1 MSRTYVPEEESRAT
15 DLSSLANDIRP
26 TSNRVVHVDSDDD
39 GAGNFFYWDPSG
51 EASNADG
58 TTKVASNI
66 SEFSDGGS
74 SEGLWRR
81 MQLPVSGAT
90 TDDLS
95 EGGSNKYYTESRF
108 NSSFSG
114 KSTDDLSEGSTNEYF
129 TNTRARNAL
138 SASGDLNYDSSA
150 GDFSVTTYKSSD
162 FDSDF
167 SSKST
172 DDLSEGSTNQ
182 YFSDSRAISAIEDNT
197 SDLVMSGDIDL
208 GSTHKIK
215 NIPTPTA
222 DGEVAPK
229 KYVDAIEQGL
239 DIKDSVRAGTDGKNV
254 DLSSSA
260 DPGDIDG
267 VSLSN
272 GDRVLLKDQNT
283 GSENGIYNATNATD
297 PTTWVRSEDAND
309 NDEVTGGA
317 FTFVEEG
324 SVNSNRG
331 FVITTNDPTLGTDG
345 ITFTQFSGA
354 GQITAGRGL
363 TKDGDVL
370 KARTEETI
378 QDIIYTNVLSGTQTL
393 INVTYDDASGEV
405 TYVVND
411 DLSQYDNSTSGFI
424 SDLSSFS
431 TDDLSEGSNLYF
443 TDERAQDAT
452 NSLLS
457 GGSNISLNYD
467 DAGNTLTISSAD
479 SQLSDEEVQDAVYNN
494 VLTGS
499 QSLINVTYDDASNEV
514 TYTVES
520 NLSQYNN
527 DPGFIT
533 GLGSFS
539 TDDLS
544 EGGSNLYFTNERA
557 QDAVG
562 NNVGGNLTYT
572 DSSGTVEIDESSLAG
587 NGLVDDGSGSVEL
600 DVSVVDSGSGV
611 TGSTSLYEINFASGL
626 NVIDDTSNNAGR
638 VDINVDTST
647 ATNIDVDDS
656 GTDVATGIQ
665 NLDFTTGLSAT
676 DQGGGTAAITNDVR
690 AGSQTYSGDGSSTTF
705 TFAHGLSAAPSSW
718 SVEPAT
724 DDASGVSHSTADGTN
739 ITVEYD
745 TAPPNGTDNLELNFI
760 YSV

>member
-15 DLSSLANDIRP
+15 DLSGLANNIRP
-26 TSNRVVHVDSDDD
+26 SANRVVHVDSDAD

-51 EASNADG
+51 EATNADG
-58 TTKVASNI
+58 TTSVSSNI
-66 SEFSDGGS
+66 SEFADGGS

-81 MQLPVSGAT
+81 MQLPVAGAT
-90 TDDLS
+90 TDDLG

-108 NSSFSG
+108 DSSFSG
-114 KSTDDLSEGSTNEYF
+114 KSTDDLSEGGSNQYF
-129 TNTRARNAL
+129 TDTRARNAL
-138 SASGDLNYDSSA
+138 SASGDLSYDSSS

-172 DDLSEGSTNQ
+172 DDLSEGSNQ
-182 YFSDSRAISAIEDNT
+182 YFTDSRAISAIENNT

-229 KYVDAIEQGL
+229 KYVDAVEQGL
-239 DIKDSVRAGTDGKNV
+239 DIKDSVRVATDGTNV
-254 DLSSSA
+254 DLSSA
-260 DPGDIDG
+260 TDPGNLDG
-267 VSLSN
+267 VSLSD
-272 GDRVLLKDQNT
+272 GDRVLLKDQST
-283 GSENGIYNATNATD
+283 ASENGIYDAVTATD

-309 NDEVTGGA
+309 DDEVTGGA

-324 SVNSNRG
+324 SLNKNRG
-331 FVITTNDPTLGTDG
+331 FVLTTNNPTLGTDG
-345 ITFTQFSGA
+345 LTFTQFSGA

-363 TKDGDVL
+363 TKDGDTL
-370 KARTEETI
+370 KARTEESI

-393 INVTYDDASGEV
+393 INVTYDDANGEV
-405 TYVVND
+405 TYVVDD
-411 DLSQYDNSTSGFI
+411 DLSNYDNSTTGYI

-443 TDERAQDAT
+443 TDERAQDAV

-457 GGSNISLNYD
+457 AGTNVTLTYD
-467 DAGNTLTISSAD
+467 DAGNSLTID
-479 SQLSDEEVQDAVYNN
+479 SPDTQLSDEEVQDAVYNN
-494 VLTGS
+494 VLSGS
-499 QSLINVTYDDASNEV
+499 QSLITVTYNDGSNEV
-514 TYTVES
+514 TYSVQ
-520 NLSQYNN
+520 NDLSQY
-527 DPGFIT
+527 
-533 GLGSFS
+533 SFANVS
-539 TDDLS
+539 TSDIS
-544 EGGSNLYFTNERA
+544 EGSNLYFTDERA

-562 NNVGGNLTYT
+562 NNLGANLTYD
-572 DSSGTVEIDESSLAG
+572 DSAPLVEIDESSLAG
-587 NGLVDDGSGSVEL
+587 NGLVDDGSNNIEL
-600 DVSVVDSGSGV
+600 DISVADSGSGV
-611 TGSTSLYEINFASGL
+611 SGSTSLYELNFASGI
-626 NVIDDTSNNAGR
+626 NVTDDTSNNAGR
-638 VDINVDTST
+638 VDVSVDQST

-656 GTDVATGIQ
+656 GNDVATGIN
-665 NLDFTTGLSAT
+665 NLDFTTGISAS
-676 DQGGGTAAITNDVR
+676 DQGGGTAAITSDVR
-690 AGSQTYSGDGSSTTF
+690 TGSQTYSGDGSTTSF

-718 SVEPAT
+718 SVEAAT

>member
-15 DLSSLANDIRP
+15 DLSGLANNIRP

-58 TTKVASNI
+58 TTAVASNI

-95 EGGSNKYYTESRF
+95 EGGNNQYYTESRF
-108 NSSFSG
+108 DNSFSG
-114 KSTDDLSEGSTNEYF
+114 KSTDDLSEGSTNQYF
-129 TNTRARNAL
+129 TDTRARNAF
-138 SASGDLNYDSSA
+138 SASGDLSYDSSS

-172 DDLSEGSTNQ
+172 DDLSEGSTNE
-182 YFSDSRAISAIEDNT
+182 YFTDSRAILAIEDNT

-208 GSTHKIK
+208 GSAHKIK

-222 DGEVAPK
+222 DGDVAPK

-239 DIKDSVRAGTDGKNV
+239 DIKDSVRVATDGTNV
-254 DLSSSA
+254 DLSSST
-260 DPGDIDG
+260 DPGSLDD
-267 VSLSN
+267 VSLSD
-272 GDRVLLKDQNT
+272 GDRVLLKDQDT
-283 GSENGIYNATNATD
+283 ASENGIYDAVTASD

-309 NDEVTGGA
+309 DDEVTGGA

-324 SVNSNRG
+324 SLNANRG
-331 FVITTNDPTLGTDG
+331 FVITTNNPTLGTDDL
-345 ITFTQFSGA
+345 TFTQFSGA

-363 TKDGDVL
+363 TKDGDTL
-370 KARTEETI
+370 KARTEESI
-378 QDIIYTNVLSGTQTL
+378 QDIIYKNVLSGTQTL
-393 INVTYDDASGEV
+393 INVSYNDANNQVRYE
-405 TYVVND
+405 VND

-443 TDERAQDAT
+443 TDERAQDAVD
-452 NSLLS
+452 SLLTA
-457 GGSNISLNYD
+457 GTNVTLTYD
-467 DAGNTLTISSAD
+467 DGANTLTID
-479 SQLSDEEVQDAVYNN
+479 SPDTQLSDEEVQDAVYNN
-494 VLTGS
+494 VLSGT
-499 QSLINVTYDDASNEV
+499 QTLINVTYDDANNEV
-514 TYTVES
+514 TYDVE
-520 NLSQYNN
+520 NDISQYNLSN
-527 DPGFIT
+527 IDT
-533 GLGSFS
+533 G
-539 TDDLS
+539 DIS
-544 EGGSNLYFTNERA
+544 EGSNLYFTDERA

-562 NNVGGNLTYT
+562 NNVGGNLSY
-572 DSSGTVEIDESSLAG
+572 DDASGTIQIDESNLAG
-587 NGLVDDGSGSVEL
+587 NGIVDDGSNGIEL
-600 DVSVVDSGSGV
+600 DISVVDSGSGIS
-611 TGSTSLYEINFASGL
+611 GSTSLYELNFGSGL
-626 NVIDDTSNNAGR
+626 NVTDDTSNNAGR
-638 VDINVDTST
+638 VDVTVDQST
-647 ATNIDVDDS
+647 ATNIDIDDS
-656 GTDVATGIQ
+656 GNDVATGIS
-665 NLDFTTGLSAT
+665 NLDFTTGISAT
-676 DQGGGTAAITNDVR
+676 DQGGGTAAITSDVR
-690 AGSQTYSGDGSSTTF
+690 TGSQTYSGDGSTTSF

-718 SVEPAT
+718 SVEAAT

>member
-15 DLSSLANDIRP
+15 DLSGLANNIRP
-26 TSNRVVHVDSDDD
+26 SANRVVHVDSDAD

-51 EASNADG
+51 EATNADG
-58 TTKVASNI
+58 TTSVSSNI
-66 SEFSDGGS
+66 SEFADGGS

-81 MQLPVSGAT
+81 MQLPVAGAT
-90 TDDLS
+90 TDDLG

-108 NSSFSG
+108 DSSFSG
-114 KSTDDLSEGSTNEYF
+114 KSTDDLSEGGSNQYF
-129 TNTRARNAL
+129 TDTRARNAL
-138 SASGDLNYDSSA
+138 SASGDLSYDSSS
-150 GDFSVTTYKSSD
+150 GDLSVTTYKSSD

-172 DDLSEGSTNQ
+172 DDLSEGSNQ
-182 YFSDSRAISAIEDNT
+182 YFTDSRAISAIEDNT

-229 KYVDAIEQGL
+229 KYVDAVEQGL
-239 DIKDSVRAGTDGKNV
+239 DIKDSVRVATDGTNV
-254 DLSSSA
+254 DLSSA
-260 DPGDIDG
+260 TDPGNLDG
-267 VSLSN
+267 VSLSD
-272 GDRVLLKDQNT
+272 GDRVLLKDQST
-283 GSENGIYNATNATD
+283 ASENGIYDAVTASD

-309 NDEVTGGA
+309 DDEVTGGA

-324 SVNSNRG
+324 SLNKNRG
-331 FVITTNDPTLGTDG
+331 FVLTTNNPTLGTDG
-345 ITFTQFSGA
+345 LTFTQFSGA

-363 TKDGDVL
+363 TKDGDTL
-370 KARTEETI
+370 KARTEESI

-393 INVTYDDASGEV
+393 INVTYDDANGEV
-405 TYVVND
+405 TYVVDD
-411 DLSQYDNSTSGFI
+411 DLSNYDNSTTGYI

-443 TDERAQDAT
+443 TDERAQDAVD
-452 NSLLS
+452 SLLS
-457 GGSNISLNYD
+457 AGTNVTLTYD
-467 DAGNTLTISSAD
+467 DAGNSLTID
-479 SQLSDEEVQDAVYNN
+479 SPDTQLSDEEVQDAVYNN
-494 VLTGS
+494 VLSGS
-499 QSLINVTYDDASNEV
+499 QSLITVTYNDGSNEV
-514 TYTVES
+514 TYSVQ
-520 NLSQYNN
+520 NDLSQY
-527 DPGFIT
+527 
-533 GLGSFS
+533 SFANVS
-539 TDDLS
+539 TSNIS
-544 EGGSNLYFTNERA
+544 EGSNLYFTDERA

-562 NNVGGNLTYT
+562 NNLGANLTY
-572 DSSGTVEIDESSLAG
+572 DDGAPLVEIDESSLAG
-587 NGLVDDGSGSVEL
+587 NGLVDDGSNNIEL
-600 DVSVVDSGSGV
+600 DISVADSGSGV
-611 TGSTSLYEINFASGL
+611 SGSTSLYELNFASGI
-626 NVIDDTSNNAGR
+626 NVTDDTSNNAGR
-638 VDINVDTST
+638 VDVSVDQST

-656 GTDVATGIQ
+656 GNDVATGIN

-676 DQGGGTAAITNDVR
+676 DQGGGTAAITSDVR
-690 AGSQTYSGDGSSTTF
+690 TGSQTYSGDGSTTSF

-718 SVEPAT
+718 SVEAAT

>member
-138 SASGDLNYDSSA
+138 SASGDLSYDSST

-309 NDEVTGGA
+309 DDEVTGGA

-494 VLTGS
+494 VLSGS

>member
-15 DLSSLANDIRP
+15 DLSGLANNIRP
-26 TSNRVVHVDSDDD
+26 SANRVVHVDSDAD

-51 EASNADG
+51 EATNADG
-58 TTKVASNI
+58 TTSVSSNI
-66 SEFSDGGS
+66 SEFADGGS

-81 MQLPVSGAT
+81 MQLPVAGAT
-90 TDDLS
+90 TDDLG

-108 NSSFSG
+108 DSSFSG
-114 KSTDDLSEGSTNEYF
+114 KSTDDLSEGSSNQYF
-129 TNTRARNAL
+129 SDTRARNAL
-138 SASGDLNYDSSA
+138 SASGDLSYDSSS

-172 DDLSEGSTNQ
+172 DDLSEGSNQ
-182 YFSDSRAISAIEDNT
+182 YFTDSRAISAIENNT

-229 KYVDAIEQGL
+229 KYVDAVEQGL
-239 DIKDSVRAGTDGKNV
+239 DIKDSVRVATDGTNV
-254 DLSSSA
+254 DLSSA
-260 DPGDIDG
+260 TDPGNLDG
-267 VSLSN
+267 VSLSD
-272 GDRVLLKDQNT
+272 GDRVLLKDQST
-283 GSENGIYNATNATD
+283 ASENGIYDAVTASD

-309 NDEVTGGA
+309 DDEVTGGA

-324 SVNSNRG
+324 SLNKNRG
-331 FVITTNDPTLGTDG
+331 FVLTTNNPTLGTDG
-345 ITFTQFSGA
+345 LTFTQFSGA

-363 TKDGDVL
+363 TKDGDTL
-370 KARTEETI
+370 KARTEESI

-393 INVTYDDASGEV
+393 INVTYDDANGEV
-405 TYVVND
+405 TYVVDD
-411 DLSQYDNSTSGFI
+411 DLSNYDNSTTGYI

-443 TDERAQDAT
+443 TDERAQDAV

-457 GGSNISLNYD
+457 AGTNVTLTYD
-467 DAGNTLTISSAD
+467 DAGNSLTID
-479 SQLSDEEVQDAVYNN
+479 SPDTQLSDEEVQDAVYNN
-494 VLTGS
+494 VLSGS
-499 QSLINVTYDDASNEV
+499 QSLITVTYNDGSNEV
-514 TYTVES
+514 TYSVQ
-520 NLSQYNN
+520 NDLSQY
-527 DPGFIT
+527 
-533 GLGSFS
+533 SFANVS
-539 TDDLS
+539 TSDIS
-544 EGGSNLYFTNERA
+544 EGSNLYFTDERA

-562 NNVGGNLTYT
+562 NNLGANLTY
-572 DSSGTVEIDESSLAG
+572 DDGAPLVEIDESSLAG
-587 NGLVDDGSGSVEL
+587 NGLVDDGSNNIEL
-600 DVSVVDSGSGV
+600 DISVADSGSGV
-611 TGSTSLYEINFASGL
+611 SGSTSLYELNFASGI
-626 NVIDDTSNNAGR
+626 NVTDDTSNNAGR
-638 VDINVDTST
+638 VDVSVDQST

-656 GTDVATGIQ
+656 GNDVATGIN

-676 DQGGGTAAITNDVR
+676 DQGGGTAAITSDVR
-690 AGSQTYSGDGSSTTF
+690 TGSQTYSGDGSTTSF

-718 SVEPAT
+718 SVEAAT